1 VRISELLPQERPR
14 EKLRHFGPS
23 SLTDVELLAI
33 LLRTGGGGR
42 SAIDCA
48 RELILRG
55 SDWTGLARMTAAE
68 TGRVRGIGPAK
79 RAELQAVFEIAR
91 RWASAPGR
99 ALLLLN
105 SPEDVARLMVPRLR
119 DLSVEV
125 FVVLALDARNGLR
138 REAEVTRGTLTASIV
153 HPREV
158 FKIAIDERAA
168 SIIVVHNHPS
178 GNVEPSREDLEITR
192 TLGEGGRLLGIPL
205 HDHVIVAGDRHLSC
219 AERGYL

>member
-1 VRISELLPQERPR
+1 M
-14 EKLRHFGPS
+14 
-23 SLTDVELLAI
+23 
-33 LLRTGGGGR
+33 
-42 SAIDCA
+42 SAIECA
-48 RELILRG
+48 RELMIRG
-55 SDWTGLARMTAAE
+55 NDWAGLSRMTAAE
-68 TGRVRGIGPAK
+68 IGRVRGMGPAK

-99 ALLLLN
+99 TVVLLN

-119 DLSVEV
+119 HLSVEV
-125 FVVLALDARNGLR
+125 FIVLALDARNGLR

-192 TLGEGGRLLGIPL
+192 TLQESGKLLGIPL